1 VREEARWVLIGLQ
14 KPCPAILEVAEKFP
28 IILGVH
34 LAGPD
39 YLGVVDVGVVVDV
52 LTEVVMI
59 G

>member
-1 VREEARWVLIGLQ
+1 MGGEARWILIGFQ
-14 KPCPAILEVAEKFP
+14 KPNLAILKVAEKFP
-28 IILGVH
+28 ITLWVH

-39 YLGVVDVGVVVDV
+39 YLRTVDVGVVVDV